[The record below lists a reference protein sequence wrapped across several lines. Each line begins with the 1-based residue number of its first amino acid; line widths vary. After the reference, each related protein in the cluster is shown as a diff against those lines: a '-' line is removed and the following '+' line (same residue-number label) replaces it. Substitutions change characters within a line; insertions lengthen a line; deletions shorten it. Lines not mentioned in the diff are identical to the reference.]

1 MISNYIEIYIA
12 KYASDIDLVR
22 VGKGGN
28 LYKKDYNTQKLLA
41 KREIFSRFE
50 D

>member
-28 LYKKDYNTQKLLA
+28 LYKIDYNTY
-41 KREIFSRFE
+41 SY
-50 D
+50 

>member
-22 VGKGGN
+22 VGKG
-28 LYKKDYNTQKLLA
+28 DYNT
-41 KREIFSRFE
+41 
-50 D
+50 